1 MLPANVEKVKGML
14 QKSFQAL
21 PMATDLPRLAN
32 IKIVHNGSEIPAPD
46 ANATTLDKMEW
57 IFSSL
62 TKILEG
68 AEAAQTVSE
77 KFKAAFTE
85 DVSASGTI
93 SKNQV
98 TTFLTSIGGDDSA
111 VIKALKPVNQVTIS
125 PAIIELKTLLGLD
138 NMTKDVRNSWYFVI
152 DITDTTITVSS
163 HKRDQCIKNLFQ
175 MEWVLSF
182 TLTRPSLDCADVTLR
197 VDDLIFNADCHT
209 KRPEKKEEVKR
220 ILKRYS
226 TDEVLAIADTKI
238 WDAAAVAPIPVGAAA
253 LAAVASA
260 SQAQTPTPNSAPSQV
275 ESKPAVPT
283 KVYTN
288 GDRYEGELRHGIRH
302 GKGVY
307 ISANGD
313 RFEGHY
319 ENGIKTGAGVYNF
332 KNGSRLEGKFDQGS
346 IAHGTFT
353 FANGDKYVGDFKNDE
368 FDGQGKWT
376 SGDNVEVYEGSFVRG
391 LRHGKGKLTIG
402 SNDKYEGDFF
412 EDLMQGQGQYTF
424 ANGDQYVGSF
434 KAGKFEGPGEYT
446 FAAQQKVI
454 AGEFKNGVLVQ
465 VTSTR
470 VRS

>member
-46 ANATTLDKMEW
+46 ATATTLDKLEW

-68 AEAAQTVSE
+68 PEAAQTVSE

-98 TTFLTSIGGDDSA
+98 TTFLTSIGGDDST

-152 DITDTTITVSS
+152 DITDSTISVSS

-197 VDDLIFNADCHT
+197 VDDLVFNADCHT

-226 TDEVLAIADTKI
+226 TDEVLAVADTKI
-238 WDAAAVAPIPVGAAA
+238 WCVDLSHNNFFPPQFLRKWTFMFSKVLFNAPIP
-253 LAAVASA
+253 
-260 SQAQTPTPNSAPSQV
+260 PNISLHPREKEQMFFPPLRLKFGQEFIV
-275 ESKPAVPT
+275 FLYLMLPMVHLM
-283 KVYTN
+283 TN
-288 GDRYEGELRHGIRH
+288 
-302 GKGVY
+302 
-307 ISANGD
+307 
-313 RFEGHY
+313 
-319 ENGIKTGAGVYNF
+319 
-332 KNGSRLEGKFDQGS
+332 KFSSPQGCWS
-346 IAHGTFT
+346 HRADSNWRRSCRIIGCSVTTARTTTSVSTFT
-353 FANGDKYVGDFKNDE
+353 HRSE
-368 FDGQGKWT
+368 T
-376 SGDNVEVYEGSFVRG
+376 CRSVR
-391 LRHGKGKLTIG
+391 L
-402 SNDKYEGDFF
+402 
-412 EDLMQGQGQYTF
+412 
-424 ANGDQYVGSF
+424 
-434 KAGKFEGPGEYT
+434 
-446 FAAQQKVI
+446 
-454 AGEFKNGVLVQ
+454 
-465 VTSTR
+465 
-470 VRS
+470 